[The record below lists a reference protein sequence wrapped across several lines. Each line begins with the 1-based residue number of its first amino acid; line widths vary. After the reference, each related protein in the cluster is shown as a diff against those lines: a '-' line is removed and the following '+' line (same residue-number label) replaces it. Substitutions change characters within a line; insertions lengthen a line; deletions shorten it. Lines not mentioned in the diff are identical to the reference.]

1 MSAKDVVVIGGG
13 TGTDLTLR
21 GLKRYTAHLTALV
34 STFGTGHQDQSPAR
48 DGEPPYD
55 DDVHNS
61 LLALGADPATTQ
73 IMERLFAY
81 RVAGGNLPDST
92 FGNLFMSALTDI
104 TGATDLALQAAAQVL
119 NVQGRVLPLTLTGG
133 PLVAELY
140 DEREAIVH
148 SPGELT
154 AAAAGVGLRD
164 VRLQRPT
171 PALAAA
177 CEVLREAD
185 IIVLGP
191 TDLYFNLLAP
201 LQLEGLRAALTASP
215 AVKIFVCNLLTHP
228 HTTTGWPASRYIR
241 RMVSALGGP
250 GSLDYVIVNS
260 TPFAPDALA
269 RQAAAGRYP
278 VVLDLDECLA
288 LGLNII
294 VRPVANSAL
303 LIHDAEKLARTIL
316 FLGGERIQRR
326 SLPTPLVAHST
337 VTFTPSGAQS

>member
-13 TGTDLTLR
+13 TGTNLALK

-34 STFGTGHQDQSPAR
+34 STFGSRRQDGH
-48 DGEPPYD
+48 PPGDSDPRPD
-55 DDVHNS
+55 DDVRSS

-81 RVAGGNLPDST
+81 RVAGGGQPDST
-92 FGNLFMSALTDI
+92 FGNLLLAALTEI
-104 TGATDLALQAAAQVL
+104 MGAADLAVQAAAQVL

-140 DEREAIVH
+140 NDREAVVGT
-148 SPGELT
+148 PDELA

-164 VRLQRPT
+164 VHLQT
-171 PALAAA
+171 PAAALKAA
-177 CEVLREAD
+177 CEALTEAD

-201 LQLEGLRAALTASP
+201 LQLDGLRAAITASP
-215 AVKIFVCNLLTHP
+215 AVKIFVCNLLTQA
-228 HTTTGWPASRYIR
+228 HTTTGWTASRYIR
-241 RMVSALGGP
+241 RMIGALGGP
-250 GSLDYVIVNS
+250 GSLDYVVVNS
-260 TPFAPDALA
+260 TPFAPGILA
-269 RQAAAGRYP
+269 RQAAHGRFP

-294 VRPVANSAL
+294 VRPVANDAL
-303 LIHDAEKLARTIL
+303 LVHDAEKLARTIL
-316 FLGGERIQRR
+316 FLGGERMQRR
-326 SLPTPLVAHST
+326 SLSAPLVAHPT
-337 VTFTPSGAQS
+337 VTFTASGVQS